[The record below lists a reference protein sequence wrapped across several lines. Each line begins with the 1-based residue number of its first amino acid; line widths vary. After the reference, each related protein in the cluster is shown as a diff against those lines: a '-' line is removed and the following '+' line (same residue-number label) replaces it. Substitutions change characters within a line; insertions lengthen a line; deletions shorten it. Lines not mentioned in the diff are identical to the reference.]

1 MSINN
6 RRRLRARLERVTSA
20 IAKAGPKRDRVPFD
34 IDPAVGHEFA
44 LETIRLLTL
53 LEEVSAQK
61 RAVANPTYQPL
72 PEWRRSLSGGGIL
85 SAPPSVGSQRPDVPQ
100 GRDRWSPKFQ
110 TGMEC
115 WATLERWV
123 RTSSQNRS
131 L

>member
-61 RAVANPTYQPL
+61 RAVANPTYQPP
-72 PEWRRSLSGGGIL
+72 PEWRRSLSGGGIS
-85 SAPPSVGSQRPDVPQ
+85 SAPPSVGFPTAR
-100 GRDRWSPKFQ
+100 RSP
-110 TGMEC
+110 
-115 WATLERWV
+115 
-123 RTSSQNRS
+123 RT
-131 L
+131 